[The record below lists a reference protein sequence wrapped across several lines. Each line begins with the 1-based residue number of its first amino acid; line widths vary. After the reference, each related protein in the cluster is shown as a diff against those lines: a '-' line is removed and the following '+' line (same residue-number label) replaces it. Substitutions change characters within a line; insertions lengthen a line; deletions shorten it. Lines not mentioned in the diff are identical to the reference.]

1 MAGKFNKQ
9 ELNNKGN
16 QVKLRGFFYQNL
28 YQSWL
33 EQWEYNINRA
43 GIKDTDICPL
53 CNSECQSL
61 IHMLFSYMS
70 ASSTFW
76 NQFRLW
82 WQETFQEEITLSGS
96 VILYDLTTSSLSPNG
111 TFSLQVYAMAT

>member
-53 CNSECQSL
+53 CNFECHAVFNPHVVQL
-61 IHMLFSYMS
+61 HV
-70 ASSTFW
+70 
-76 NQFRLW
+76 
-82 WQETFQEEITLSGS
+82 S
-96 VILYDLTTSSLSPNG
+96 VLDFLES
-111 TFSLQVYAMAT
+111 V